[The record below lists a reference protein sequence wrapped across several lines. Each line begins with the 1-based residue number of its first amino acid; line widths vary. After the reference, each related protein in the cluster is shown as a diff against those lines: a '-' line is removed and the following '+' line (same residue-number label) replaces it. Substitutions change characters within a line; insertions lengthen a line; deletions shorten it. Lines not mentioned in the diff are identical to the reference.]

1 MSKKITV
8 ELYGHPGNNAVVR
21 MPDRQNPGVVI
32 KADTLGSLADDARV
46 LANVIRANG
55 LVHWLP
61 MTPPRSLTAC
71 KRYLLAWRKRWPL
84 LVKGS
89 NVSLRK

>member
-32 KADTLGSLADDARV
+32 QADTLGSLADDARV

-55 LVHWLP
+55 LSALVANDAAALADRLQEIFARVEEE
-61 MTPPRSLTAC
+61 MALAGERL
-71 KRYLLAWRKRWPL
+71 KR
-84 LVKGS
+84 
-89 NVSLRK
+89 